1 MSVWP
6 GRWFSYLGALTFVT
20 VVGIYL
26 FDIPTIISGAPDLVK
41 EYYYDNAIG
50 SFILDI
56 FLVAAY
62 ISVAM
67 YVAGMLGIKG
77 NDHAKQVVALAI
89 VSAAISTAFM
99 LYFRSGAMV
108 GSFFYRWFKRVG
120 MKAVLYD
127 VILVSSIYLVMVSIH
142 KKIFA

>member
-56 FLVAAY
+56 FLFKN
-62 ISVAM
+62 
-67 YVAGMLGIKG
+67 LT
-77 NDHAKQVVALAI
+77 L
-89 VSAAISTAFM
+89 
-99 LYFRSGAMV
+99 
-108 GSFFYRWFKRVG
+108 SFFFDTLSILETNFLMLIFFGCFKQ
-120 MKAVLYD
+120 
-127 VILVSSIYLVMVSIH
+127 
-142 KKIFA
+142 